1 MLKDLCFEILKS
13 CPNNCLFCS
22 SNASFSCTEL
32 IEFELFK
39 KTLEYIE
46 SKYGIEEI
54 SLSGGEPF
62 LHPNINEIVELCKN
76 KGLRTVI
83 FTSGIKKSTNVDQE
97 TKTRL
102 LEEQR
107 KKLEEIEENE
117 PWNERLKQS
126 IKTHYQN
133 ILNPNMFTSL
143 TYEEL
148 KHLKDIGLDKIVFDY
163 QAYEED
169 SYNEL
174 MGTKNLLDKL
184 LLSIIKAKQAGL
196 DIDVHFIPNKIN
208 YKEFP
213 DLLECLEIAEVK
225 NISILNFVPQG
236 RGEINKE
243 RLLLDEQEMCEFIE
257 IYQNSK
263 NNFSGRIRVGIPLS
277 KDSIHKCTAGL
288 DKLVIKY
295 DGTVLPCPAF
305 KEIPIEELQRYGVKR
320 INIRTNL
327 EDLKVVNGTRK
338 QPLCKI
344 IYDNNKM
351 KI

>member
-1 MLKDLCFEILKS
+1 MLKDLCFEILRS

-22 SNASFSCTEL
+22 SNASFSCSEI
-32 IEFELFK
+32 IEFDLFK
-39 KTLEYIE
+39 RTLEYIE

-62 LHPNINEIVELCKN
+62 LHPNLIEIVELCKSKN
-76 KGLRTVI
+76 LRTVI
-83 FTSGIKKSTNVDQE
+83 FTSGIKRSSDIDSY
-97 TKTRL
+97 TRQCL
-102 LEEQR
+102 LDEQD
-107 KKLEEIEENE
+107 KKIKEVEENE
-117 PWNERLKQS
+117 PENKRLINN
-126 IKTHYQN
+126 IKNHYQN
-133 ILNPNMFTSL
+133 LLNPTTFTSL
-143 TYEEL
+143 SYEEL

-163 QAYEED
+163 QAYLED

-184 LLSIIKAKQAGL
+184 LSSIVKAKKAGL

-213 DLLECLEIAEVK
+213 DLLECLEIAGVK

-236 RGEINKE
+236 RGEINQD
-243 RLLLDEQEMCEFIE
+243 RLLLNEEEMQEFIE
-257 IYQNSK
+257 IYKTSK
-263 NNFSGRIRVGIPLS
+263 NNFSGHIRVGIPLS
-277 KDSIHKCTAGL
+277 KDSTHKCTAGL

-295 DGTVLPCPAF
+295 DGSVLPCPAF
-305 KEIPIEELQRYGVKR
+305 KEIPIEELERYGVKK

-338 QPLCKI
+338 HPLCKI